1 MYCPVKKQVFRGIKP
16 ENWGNIE
23 REKYHNKAKGVLHG
37 MKVDEMLREYTREG
51 NKKLDKQYSGTR
63 QAILDLA
70 RDKVR
75 EFIKT
80 ADVGLDKDSREML
93 VLIIAG
99 SMMQSFSLGYGIG
112 KLEGK
117 TDKQIYL

>member
-1 MYCPVKKQVFRGIKP
+1 
-16 ENWGNIE
+16 
-23 REKYHNKAKGVLHG
+23 
-37 MKVDEMLREYTREG
+37 MKVDEMLRQYTREG

-63 QAILDLA
+63 QAIMDLA
-70 RDKVR
+70 RDKMR
-75 EFIKT
+75 EFMRT
-80 ADVGLDKDSREML
+80 ADIGLDKESMELL

>member
-1 MYCPVKKQVFRGIKP
+1 
-16 ENWGNIE
+16 
-23 REKYHNKAKGVLHG
+23 
-37 MKVDEMLREYTREG
+37 MKVDEMLREYTKEG

-70 RDKVR
+70 KDKVR

-80 ADVGLDKDSREML
+80 ADVGLDKDSREVL